1 MRTIHDKINI
11 STKEPLAF
19 VDITADVQAIL
30 KKSSMKNGLLILAT
44 QHTTTGICINERC
57 ERLQEDMK
65 ELFERIAPQDGKYKH
80 NHYTVDNRSNAHSHL
95 RSLLL
100 NTTETIPV
108 SDGKLTLG
116 IWQSIFFIELDGPRS
131 SRTVNVSI
139 VGE

>member
-1 MRTIHDKINI
+1 MRTVHNSINI

-19 VDITADVQAIL
+19 VEVTKDVEEAL
-30 KKSSMKNGLLILAT
+30 KKSSIKNGLLTIAT
-44 QHTTTGICINERC
+44 QHTTAGVCINERC

-65 ELFERIAPQDGKYKH
+65 ELFERIAPQGANYKH

-108 SDGKLTLG
+108 TDGKLALG
-116 IWQSIFFIELDGPRS
+116 VWQSIFFIELDGPRNN
-131 SRTVNVSI
+131 RTLKVTI
-139 VGE
+139 IGE